1 MFACRKSQTKQTGG
15 KCARRLEMSQNVI
28 TVWLAA
34 TILLGAASFA
44 DPTEGPPEVN
54 GLTNLPDYLRYA
66 ALHNAGLKA
75 AFQQWKA
82 AVEAVPQAKSLPD
95 PRFTYAYF
103 IDEVETR
110 VGPQRHKFG
119 IAQMF
124 PWFGKIE
131 ARTDAA
137 SAAAKAARK
146 RYEAAKLKLFFR
158 VKESFYEYAYLG
170 RAVEVARQNLE
181 LLKHFEEVA
190 RSRYTAAAGSHPDII
205 RAQIELATLADK
217 LESIEQMR
225 EPTVA
230 KLNSILNRESDLP
243 LRWPV
248 RRPLEPIQI
257 NRQMVIGKLRANN
270 PELKA
275 LDFDR
280 AAAESKVELA
290 KKRFYPD
297 ISLGLD
303 WIQTDDARMAGTSD
317 SGKDPI
323 IAMISVNLPLW
334 RDSYKA
340 GRRQAEAKLRQ
351 VSAQRLQKENDIVAQ
366 TAKVLYE
373 FEDSARKVALYADTL
388 IPKAKEMLEASE
400 VAYRAGTLDFLSLI
414 DAQRTLLGFELL
426 GELAVTDYLQRL
438 AELEM
443 LAGGEIE

>member
-1 MFACRKSQTKQTGG
+1 
-15 KCARRLEMSQNVI
+15 MSQNVI

-82 AVEAVPQAKSLPD
+82 AVE
-95 PRFTYAYF
+95 
-103 IDEVETR
+103 
-110 VGPQRHKFG
+110 
-119 IAQMF
+119 
-124 PWFGKIE
+124 
-131 ARTDAA
+131 
-137 SAAAKAARK
+137 
-146 RYEAAKLKLFFR
+146 
-158 VKESFYEYAYLG
+158 
-170 RAVEVARQNLE
+170 
-181 LLKHFEEVA
+181 
-190 RSRYTAAAGSHPDII
+190 SRYTAAAGSHPDII

>member
-1 MFACRKSQTKQTGG
+1 
-15 KCARRLEMSQNVI
+15 MSQNVI

-66 ALHNAGLKA
+66 ALHNVGLKA

-95 PRFTYAYF
+95 PKFTYAYF

-137 SAAAKAARK
+137 SAAAKAVRK
-146 RYEAAKLKLFFR
+146 QYEAAKLKLFFR

-217 LESIEQMR
+217 LKSIEQMR

-230 KLNSILNRESDLP
+230 KLNSILNRESNLP

-257 NRQMVIGKLRANN
+257 NQQKVIGKLRANN

-280 AAAESKVELA
+280 AVAESKVELA

-334 RDSYKA
+334 QDSYKA

-388 IPKAKEMLEASE
+388 TPKAKEMLQASE
-400 VAYRAGTLDFLSLI
+400 VAYQAGTLDFLSLI

-426 GELAVTDYLQRL
+426 GERAVTDYLQRL